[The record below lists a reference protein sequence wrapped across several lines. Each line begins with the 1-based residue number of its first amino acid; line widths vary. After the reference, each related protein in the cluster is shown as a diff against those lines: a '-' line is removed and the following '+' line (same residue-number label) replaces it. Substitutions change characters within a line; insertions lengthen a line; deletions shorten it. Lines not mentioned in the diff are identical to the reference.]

1 MTNIEASNI
10 LPYHI
15 DDIRKGDRGIDVVE
29 VEGAVIAH
37 VACVD
42 DIMSELKYPCRIEA
56 FVAVLCVRG
65 EVSFSSHLSDYRLTE
80 NQLFVASSTTMQ
92 FKSSRNAELY
102 IVAFT
107 SDFINDMNLDKRLL
121 LPIFMS
127 LHRNSRVMDVP
138 TTAIERV
145 RPIFCRFYDEYPQL
159 ASTPFGRGALR
170 HLVCSIIYRLC
181 IGLSEGAATV
191 EVSSVKDRSIEYFE
205 KLMRL
210 LSENYRT
217 ERNVEFYADRLH
229 ISAKH
234 LSRVIR
240 NYTGKSVHQWIDEFV
255 ALEIKNLL
263 RYSSL
268 SIQQISYQLNF
279 PNPSFMGQYFKRITG
294 MTPGQYRRL

>member
-15 DDIRKGDRGIDVVE
+15 DDICKEDRGIDVVE

-121 LPIFMS
+121 LPIFTI
-127 LHRNSRVMDVP
+127 H
-138 TTAIERV
+138 TI
-145 RPIFCRFYDEYPQL
+145 
-159 ASTPFGRGALR
+159 
-170 HLVCSIIYRLC
+170 
-181 IGLSEGAATV
+181 
-191 EVSSVKDRSIEYFE
+191 
-205 KLMRL
+205 
-210 LSENYRT
+210 
-217 ERNVEFYADRLH
+217 FYAEKFPLFFP
-229 ISAKH
+229 
-234 LSRVIR
+234 LSGWEEKFTLVL
-240 NYTGKSVHQWIDEFV
+240 YVLFATG
-255 ALEIKNLL
+255 
-263 RYSSL
+263 
-268 SIQQISYQLNF
+268 
-279 PNPSFMGQYFKRITG
+279 
-294 MTPGQYRRL
+294 